1 MQLFICSYCEDPK
14 GEVVIKDSPDLVQQL
29 RKVLRAKK
37 GYPFYIQDS
46 AWTERLYVELVDYMD
61 KEITVHLLEKE
72 EAPHETSC
80 VWMAISFPNKQEK
93 LELIIQ
99 KLTEIWISHLYLWDA
114 ERSQVRTL
122 NENKL
127 KRIEK
132 IVHEAVEQ
140 SRGWTIP
147 KIEIIQ
153 NLKTLADQW
162 NFVVFDLEK
171 ERNSEGKMRKDLPLL
186 WIIGPEWW
194 LSPKDYEQFSGNYQV
209 KSLWN
214 TVLRMETASIVGGR
228 RLKNW
233 SLC

>member
-1 MQLFICSYCEDPK
+1 MQLFICSYREDPK
-14 GEVVIKDSPDLVQQL
+14 GEVVIKNSPDLVQQL

-37 GYPFYIQDS
+37 GYPFYIQDP
-46 AWTERLYVELVDYMD
+46 AWTERLYVELVDYTD
-61 KEITVHLLEKE
+61 KEK
-72 EAPHETSC
+72 APHKTSC
-80 VWMAISFPNKQEK
+80 IWMAIAFPNKQEK

-99 KLTEIWISHLYLWDA
+99 KLTEIWISHLYLWNA

-147 KIEIIQ
+147 KIGIIQ
-153 NLKTLADQW
+153 DLKVLADQW
-162 NFVVFDLEK
+162 NFIVFDLEK
-171 ERNSEGKMRKDLPLL
+171 EEKSESKIKEDLPLL

-194 LSPKDYEQFSGNYQV
+194 LSPKDYEQFSENYQV